1 MPFSVSMAVFGQLGD
16 EKPHVREKITFLFN
30 NDVLSDVSFVIRS
43 SCGENDAKRSKMVIP
58 AHKFVLSIYS
68 PVFYAMFCGEM
79 AEKSNTIDLPDCEY
93 EGILEMLRYM
103 YISEVELRASNVLQ
117 VLYVA
122 KKYILPSLSQK
133 CVVFL
138 MRNLDLANVLCVLS
152 EAQKYDEQNL
162 VDRCW
167 EMIESQTEE
176 VVKSEEF
183 VKIDRSLLEA
193 MVKRATLTIPEV
205 ELFRAVDFWA
215 TEECKRQEVLVSGK
229 VKRRILGE
237 QIVKNIHFPV
247 MEEKD
252 FTSTVIDSN
261 ILTKTEVGELMR
273 NFNGTLSKS
282 VGFPEDQRVDFRWS
296 CSRFTSF
303 SSCSCE
309 PEDWSYDGDSDSLTL
324 DAIVLQVDKDIMLR
338 GIRFFGC
345 LINTNYLV
353 SLKIIDKKNG
363 TKILSLKDM
372 SFSSVSLPYREEEI
386 SGYDV
391 VFEPVVLR
399 KNADYVVKSLT
410 DGPETCFGCDGV
422 NIIQSHGVTFTFK
435 DYKSTNRENE
445 NETDVHYGQFS
456 SFFFKPL

>member
-1 MPFSVSMAVFGQLGD
+1 MDFFKNLGD
-16 EKPHVREKITFLFN
+16 EKSQIRERMAYLFN
-30 NDVLSDVSFVIRS
+30 NDLLSDVSFVVRS
-43 SCGENDAKRSKMVIP
+43 SCGEKGAKRTKMAIP
-58 AHKFVLSIYS
+58 AHKFLLSIYS

-93 EGILEMLRYM
+93 EGMLEMLRYL
-103 YISEVELRASNVLQ
+103 YSNTVELHGSNVLQ

-122 KKYILPSLSQK
+122 KKYILPSLAQK

-138 MRNLDLANVLCVLS
+138 LRNLDVANVLCVLS
-152 EAQKYDEQNL
+152 HAQKYDEKNL

-167 EMIESQTEE
+167 EMIESETEE
-176 VVKSEEF
+176 VVKSEDF
-183 VKIDRSLLEA
+183 VKIDKSLLEA
-193 MVKRATLTIPEV
+193 MVKRATLTISEV
-205 ELFRAVDFWA
+205 ELFRAVDLWA
-215 TEECKRQEVLVSGK
+215 REECKRQGVLASGK

-261 ILTKTEVGELMR
+261 ILTKTEVRELMR
-273 NFNGTLSKS
+273 NFNGTLSTS
-282 VGFPEDQRVDFRWS
+282 VGFPEDQRVGFRWS
-296 CSRFTSF
+296 CSRFARF
-303 SSCSCE
+303 SSCICE
-309 PEDWSYDGDSDSLTL
+309 PVHWSYDGDSDSLTL
-324 DAIVLQVDKDIMLR
+324 DAIVLEVDKDIMLH

-345 LINTNYLV
+345 INNKDYLF

-363 TKILSLKDM
+363 TKMLSLKDM
-372 SFSSVSLPYREEEI
+372 SFSSVLLPYREEEI

-391 VFEPVVLR
+391 VFDPVILR

-410 DGPETCFGCDGV
+410 DYPETCFGCDGV

>member
-1 MPFSVSMAVFGQLGD
+1 MPFSAVFGQLGD
-16 EKPHVREKITFLFN
+16 EKSHVREKITFLFN
-30 NDVLSDVSFVIRS
+30 NDLLSDVSFVIRS
-43 SCGENDAKRSKMVIP
+43 SCGENDAKRPKMVIP

-93 EGILEMLRYM
+93 EGVLEMLRYM

-122 KKYILPSLSQK
+122 KKYILASLAQK
-133 CVVFL
+133 CVEFL

-152 EAQKYDEQNL
+152 HAQKFDEKNL

-167 EMIESQTEE
+167 EMIENETEE

-183 VKIDRSLLEA
+183 VQVDKSLLEA
-193 MVKRATLTIPEV
+193 MVKRATLTISEV
-205 ELFRAVDFWA
+205 ELFRTVDLWA
-215 TEECKRQEVLVSGK
+215 TEECKRQGVLASGK

-261 ILTKTEVGELMR
+261 ILTRTEVNELRR
-273 NFNGTLSKS
+273 NFNGTLSTSAGFPDKGR
-282 VGFPEDQRVDFRWS
+282 VGFSWS
-296 CSRFTSF
+296 CSRFASF
-303 SSCSCE
+303 SSCYCE

-324 DAIVLQVDKDIMLR
+324 DAIVLRVDKDIMLH

-345 LINTNYLV
+345 LNNTNYLV
-353 SLKIIDKKNG
+353 SLKITDKENG
-363 TKILSLKDM
+363 TKMLSMKDV
-372 SFSSVSLPYREEEI
+372 SFSPVLLPYREEEI

-391 VFEPVVLR
+391 VFDPVVLR
-399 KNADYVVKSLT
+399 KNADFIVRSLT
-410 DGPETCFGCDGV
+410 SMV
-422 NIIQSHGVTFTFK
+422 
-435 DYKSTNRENE
+435 
-445 NETDVHYGQFS
+445 
-456 SFFFKPL
+456 L

>member
-1 MPFSVSMAVFGQLGD
+1 MAVFGQLGD
-16 EKPHVREKITFLFN
+16 ETSHVRETITFLFN
-30 NDVLSDVSFVIRS
+30 NELLSDVSFVIRS

-68 PVFYAMFCGEM
+68 PVFYAMFCGEL

-93 EGILEMLRYM
+93 EGMLEMLRYM

-122 KKYILPSLSQK
+122 KKYILPSLAQK

-138 MRNLDLANVLCVLS
+138 MRNLDVANVLCVLS
-152 EAQKYDEQNL
+152 DAQKYDEKNL

-167 EMIESQTEE
+167 EMIESETEE
-176 VVKSEEF
+176 VVKSEDF
-183 VKIDRSLLEA
+183 VKIDKSLLEA
-193 MVKRATLTIPEV
+193 MVKRATLTISEV
-205 ELFRAVDFWA
+205 ELFRAVDLWA
-215 TEECKRQEVLVSGK
+215 TEECKRQAVLASGN

-261 ILTKTEVGELMR
+261 ILSETEVRELVR
-273 NFNGTLSKS
+273 NFNGTSSTSAGFPDKGR
-282 VGFPEDQRVDFRWS
+282 VGFSWS
-296 CSRFTSF
+296 SSRFTRFF
-303 SSCSCE
+303 SCNCK
-309 PEDWSYDGDSDSLTL
+309 PEDWSSDGDSDSLTL
-324 DAIVLQVDKDIMLR
+324 DAIVLKVDKDIMLR

-363 TKILSLKDM
+363 TKMLSLKDM
-372 SFSSVSLPYREEEI
+372 SFSPVLLPYREEEI
-386 SGYDV
+386 SGYNV

-410 DGPETCFGCDGV
+410 NDPETFFGCDGV

>member
-1 MPFSVSMAVFGQLGD
+1 MDFFENLSD
-16 EKPHVREKITFLFN
+16 EKSQIRERITCLFN
-30 NDVLSDVSFVIRS
+30 NDLLSDVSFVVRS
-43 SCGENDAKRSKMVIP
+43 SCGKKDAKRAKMAIP
-58 AHKFVLSIYS
+58 AHKFLLSIFS

-103 YISEVELRASNVLQ
+103 YSHEVELHESNVLQ

-122 KKYILPSLSQK
+122 KKYILPSLAQK

-138 MRNLDLANVLCVLS
+138 TRNLDLANVLCVLS
-152 EAQKYDEQNL
+152 HAQKYDEKNL

-167 EMIESQTEE
+167 EMIESETEE
-176 VVKSEEF
+176 VVKSEDF
-183 VKIDRSLLEA
+183 VKIDKSLLEA
-193 MVKRATLTIPEV
+193 IVKRATLTISEV
-205 ELFRAVDFWA
+205 ELFRAVDLWA
-215 TEECKRQEVLVSGK
+215 TEECERQGVPASGK

-261 ILTKTEVGELMR
+261 ILSRTEERELMR
-273 NFNGTLSKS
+273 NFNGTLTTS
-282 VGFPEDQRVDFRWS
+282 VGFPEDQGVGFRWS
-296 CSRFTSF
+296 CSRFACF
-303 SSCSCE
+303 SSCYCE
-309 PEDWSYDGDSDSLTL
+309 PEDWSYDRDYDSLTL

-345 LINTNYLV
+345 LKNTNYLD
-353 SLKIIDKKNG
+353 SLKIIDKVNG
-363 TKILSLKDM
+363 TKMLSLEDM
-372 SFSSVSLPYREEEI
+372 SFSPVSLPYREEEI
-386 SGYDV
+386 RGYDV
-391 VFEPVVLR
+391 VFEPVVSR

-410 DGPETCFGCDGV
+410 DGPEPCFGCDGV

-435 DYKSTNRENE
+435 AYTSTNRENN
-445 NETDVHYGQFS
+445 NETEVHSGQFS

>member
-1 MPFSVSMAVFGQLGD
+1 MERVENRGD
-16 EKPHVREKITFLFN
+16 ETSQITERITYLFN
-30 NDVLSDVSFVIRS
+30 NHLLSDVGFVVRS
-43 SCGENDAKRSKMVIP
+43 SCGEKHAKRTKLAIP
-58 AHKFVLSIYS
+58 AHKFLLSIYS

-79 AEKSNTIDLPDCEY
+79 AEKSDTIDLPDCAY

-103 YISEVELRASNVLQ
+103 YSNEVELHESNVLQ

-122 KKYILPSLSQK
+122 KKYILPSLAQK
-133 CVVFL
+133 CVEFL
-138 MRNLDLANVLCVLS
+138 IRNLDLANVLCVLS
-152 EAQKYDEQNL
+152 HAQKYDEQNL

-167 EMIESQTEE
+167 EMIENETEE

-183 VKIDRSLLEA
+183 VKVDKSLLEA
-193 MVKRATLTIPEV
+193 MVKRATLTISEV
-205 ELFRAVDFWA
+205 ELFRAVDLWA
-215 TEECKRQEVLVSGK
+215 TEECKRQGVHASGK

-247 MEEKD
+247 MEEID

-261 ILTKTEVGELMR
+261 ILTGTEVRELAR
-273 NFNGTLSKS
+273 NFNGTLSTSAGFPDKGR
-282 VGFPEDQRVDFRWS
+282 VGFSWS
-296 CSRFTSF
+296 SSRFTSF
-303 SSCSCE
+303 SSCICG
-309 PEDWSYDGDSDSLTL
+309 PEDWSYDRDYDSLTL

-372 SFSSVSLPYREEEI
+372 SFSPVSLPYREEEI

-391 VFEPVVLR
+391 VFDPVILR

-410 DGPETCFGCDGV
+410 DCPETCFGCDGV

-435 DYKSTNRENE
+435 DYKSTNREKQ

>member
-1 MPFSVSMAVFGQLGD
+1 MDFFENLSD
-16 EKPHVREKITFLFN
+16 EKSQIRERITCLFN
-30 NDVLSDVSFVIRS
+30 NDLLSDVSFVVRS
-43 SCGENDAKRSKMVIP
+43 SCGKKDAKRAKMAIP
-58 AHKFVLSIYS
+58 AHKFLLSIFS

-103 YISEVELRASNVLQ
+103 YSNTVELHGGNVLQ

-122 KKYILPSLSQK
+122 KKYILPSLAQK

-138 MRNLDLANVLCVLS
+138 TRNLDLANVLCVLPH
-152 EAQKYDEQNL
+152 AQKYDEKNL

-167 EMIESQTEE
+167 EMIESETEE
-176 VVKSEEF
+176 VVKSEDF
-183 VKIDRSLLEA
+183 VKIDKSLLEA
-193 MVKRATLTIPEV
+193 MVKRATLTISEV
-205 ELFRAVDFWA
+205 ELFRAVDLWA
-215 TEECKRQEVLVSGK
+215 TEECKRQGVHASGK

-247 MEEKD
+247 MEEID

-261 ILTKTEVGELMR
+261 ILTGTEVRELAR
-273 NFNGTLSKS
+273 NFNGTLSTSAGFPDKGR
-282 VGFPEDQRVDFRWS
+282 VGFSWS
-296 CSRFTSF
+296 SSRFTSF
-303 SSCSCE
+303 SSCICG
-309 PEDWSYDGDSDSLTL
+309 PEDWSYDRDYDSLTL

-345 LINTNYLV
+345 LKNTNYLD
-353 SLKIIDKKNG
+353 SLKIIDKVNG
-363 TKILSLKDM
+363 TKMLSLEDM
-372 SFSSVSLPYREEEI
+372 SFSPVSLPYREEEI
-386 SGYDV
+386 RGYDV

-410 DGPETCFGCDGV
+410 DGPEPCFGCDGV

-435 DYKSTNRENE
+435 AYTSTNRENN
-445 NETDVHYGQFS
+445 NETEVHSGQFS
-456 SFFFKPL
+456 SLFFKPL

>member
-1 MPFSVSMAVFGQLGD
+1 MERVENRGD
-16 EKPHVREKITFLFN
+16 ETSQITERITYLFN
-30 NDVLSDVSFVIRS
+30 NHLLSDVGFVVRS
-43 SCGENDAKRSKMVIP
+43 SCGEKHAKRTKMAIP
-58 AHKFVLSIYS
+58 AHKFLLSIYS

-79 AEKSNTIDLPDCEY
+79 AEKSDTIDLPDCAY

-103 YISEVELRASNVLQ
+103 YSNEVELHESNVLQ

-122 KKYILPSLSQK
+122 KKYILPSLAQK
-133 CVVFL
+133 CVEFL
-138 MRNLDLANVLCVLS
+138 IRNLDLANVLCVLS
-152 EAQKYDEQNL
+152 HAQKYDEQNL

-167 EMIESQTEE
+167 EMIENETEE

-183 VKIDRSLLEA
+183 VKVDKCLLEA
-193 MVKRATLTIPEV
+193 MVKRATLTISEV
-205 ELFRAVDFWA
+205 ELFRAVDLWA
-215 TEECKRQEVLVSGK
+215 TEECKRQGVHASGK

-247 MEEKD
+247 MEEID
-252 FTSTVIDSN
+252 FTSTVVDSN
-261 ILTKTEVGELMR
+261 ILTGTEVRELAR
-273 NFNGTLSKS
+273 NFNGTLSTSAGFPDKGR
-282 VGFPEDQRVDFRWS
+282 VGFSWS
-296 CSRFTSF
+296 SSRFTSF

-309 PEDWSYDGDSDSLTL
+309 PEDWSYDGNWGSLTL

-372 SFSSVSLPYREEEI
+372 SFSPVSLPYREEEI

-391 VFEPVVLR
+391 VFDPVILR

-422 NIIQSHGVTFTFK
+422 NIIQSHSVTFTFK
-435 DYKSTNRENE
+435 AYKSTNRKNG